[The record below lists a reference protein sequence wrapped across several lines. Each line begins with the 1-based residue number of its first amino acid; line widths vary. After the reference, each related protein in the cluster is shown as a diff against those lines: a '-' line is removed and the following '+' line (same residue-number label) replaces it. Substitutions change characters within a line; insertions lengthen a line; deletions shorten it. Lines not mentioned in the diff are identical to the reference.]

1 MDKAEIAALYARI
14 EALEQDKASLLDEL
28 EGTYLHLEEQLTT
41 FERERDIAYQELR
54 ERNHE
59 LEVRL
64 EELEKAHLKLQEAQQ
79 MLIRSERL
87 AAMGEMAA
95 AIVHEIR
102 NPLTVIIARVQLM
115 RMQPDLAERNL
126 KILEESSEYLR
137 SLTENVLRFSRNQ
150 RGEASHV
157 NMNHLLVD
165 VEEFVKPIVRDIVI
179 ELEVAED
186 LPQVLVDGRQIE
198 QVLVNLIMN
207 AGDAMEGISGTVWLN
222 AGRATIQSAIEQAD
236 ARGQAHTLAVEMDA
250 EALGRDYVFAE
261 VRDNGPGISESHM
274 SQLFEA
280 FFTTKEEGKGTGL
293 GLSIARTIVGEWDG
307 NVLLTSSEGE
317 GACFRVFLPVTSV

>member
-1 MDKAEIAALYARI
+1 MYRKIGYMDKAEIAALYARI

-28 EGTYLHLEEQLTT
+28 EETYLHLEEQLTT

-102 NPLTVIIARVQLM
+102 NPLTVIIARVQIM

-157 NMNHLLVD
+157 NMNHLLAD

-186 LPQVLVDGRQIE
+186 LPQVLVDGRA
-198 QVLVNLIMN
+198 LP
-207 AGDAMEGISGTVWLN
+207 
-222 AGRATIQSAIEQAD
+222 
-236 ARGQAHTLAVEMDA
+236 LA
-250 EALGRDYVFAE
+250 
-261 VRDNGPGISESHM
+261 
-274 SQLFEA
+274 Q
-280 FFTTKEEGKGTGL
+280 
-293 GLSIARTIVGEWDG
+293 
-307 NVLLTSSEGE
+307 
-317 GACFRVFLPVTSV
+317 